1 MVRLF
6 SVYLPVR
13 TLVLMLGEAFIF
25 VGSFLLAAAIQWGPE
40 SAVVLNSQN
49 LAKILAVSA
58 IAVLCAY
65 YLDLYDPRQL
75 TCGAEAYSR
84 MLIVLSLLAFLLAAI
99 GYVSPSFLLGR
110 RVFVVGLIILTVALL
125 SWRAAYA
132 WLARKPYLREHVYV
146 LGAGERARSLIET
159 IRERTDVPMEIIGWA
174 GALGNGS
181 LTRETLG
188 EAVDGLRSKGEVDRV
203 IVALNDRRGM
213 LPVRELLELRLH
225 GVRVEDSVSV
235 MEKISGKIAVDE
247 LHPSTLIF
255 SDGFR
260 LNMASLVARRCVSIL
275 VSLTGLLLVLP
286 LIPLVVLAIKL
297 TSDGPVLFRQ
307 ERVGRYG
314 ETFTLFKFRTMRHDA
329 ENGTGPV
336 WAADNDPRITAVGK
350 FLRKSRLDEI
360 PQLWN
365 VLKGNMGFVGPR
377 PERPEFVQWLTE
389 AIPYYHLRH
398 MIRPGVTGWA
408 QVQYEYGASLEQ
420 SKQKLQYDLYYI
432 KHMSVMLDLVI
443 LFKTVKTVI
452 AARGH

>member
-1 MVRLF
+1 
-6 SVYLPVR
+6 VYLPVR

-25 VGSFLLAAAIQWGPE
+25 VGSFLLAAAIQWGPD
-40 SAVVLNSQN
+40 SAIVLNGQN
-49 LAKILAVSA
+49 VAKILAISA
-58 IAVLCAY
+58 MAVVCAY

-75 TCGAEAYSR
+75 TCGTEAYSR
-84 MLIVLSLLAFLLAAI
+84 MLIVLSVIAFLLAAL
-99 GYVSPSFLLGR
+99 GYAFPTFLLGR

-125 SWRAAYA
+125 SWRAAYS
-132 WLARKPYLREHVYV
+132 WLVRKPYLREHVYV
-146 LGAGERARSLIET
+146 LGAGDRARGLIEA
-159 IRERTDVPMEIIGWA
+159 IRQRPDVPMEIIGWA

-181 LTRETLG
+181 LTRETLA
-188 EAVDGLRSKGEVDRV
+188 EAVDGLRSKGKVDRV
-203 IVALNDRRGM
+203 IVALNDRRGT

-225 GVRVEDSVSV
+225 GVRVEDSASV

-247 LHPSTLIF
+247 LHPSSMIF

-260 LNMASLVARRCVSIL
+260 VNAGSFIARRCVSIL

-286 LIPLVVLAIKL
+286 LIPLIVLAIKL

-307 ERVGRYG
+307 ERVGRLG
-314 ETFTLFKFRTMRHDA
+314 ETFTLFKFRTMRQDA
-329 ENGTGPV
+329 EHGTGPV
-336 WAADNDPRITAVGK
+336 WASNNDPRITPVGR

-408 QVQYEYGASLEQ
+408 QVQYQYGASLEQ

-452 AARGH
+452 AARGQ

>member
-1 MVRLF
+1 
-6 SVYLPVR
+6 VYLPVR
-13 TLVLMLGEAFIF
+13 TLVLALGEAIIF
-25 VGSFLLAAAIQWGPE
+25 VGSFVLAAAIQWGPQ
-40 SAVVLNSQN
+40 SATVLNGQN
-49 LAKILAVSA
+49 IGKILAISVL
-58 IAVLCAY
+58 AVLCAY
-65 YLDLYDPRQL
+65 YLDLYDPRQP

-84 MLIVLSLLAFLLAAI
+84 MLIVLSIVAFLLAAI
-99 GYVSPSFLLGR
+99 GYLSPSFLLGR

-132 WLARKPYLREHVYV
+132 WLVRKPYLRERVYV
-146 LGAGERARSLIET
+146 LGSGERARGLIET
-159 IRERTDVPMEIIGWA
+159 IRERADVPMEIIGWA

-181 LTRETLG
+181 LSRESLG
-188 EAVDGLRSKGEVDRV
+188 EAVEGLRSKGKVDRV
-203 IVALNDRRGM
+203 IIALSDRRGM
-213 LPVRELLELRLH
+213 LPVRELLELRLR
-225 GVRVEDSVSV
+225 GVQVEDSISV

-247 LHPSTLIF
+247 LHPSALIF

-260 LNMASLVARRCVSIL
+260 LNTGSLLARRCVSVL
-275 VSLTGLLLVLP
+275 VSLTGVLLVLP
-286 LIPLVVLAIKL
+286 LIPLVILAIKF

-314 ETFTLFKFRTMRHDA
+314 KTCTLFKFRTMRQDA
-329 ENGTGPV
+329 EKGTGPV
-336 WAADNDPRITAVGK
+336 WASDNDPRITPVGK
-350 FLRKSRLDEI
+350 VLRKSRLDEI

-365 VLKGNMGFVGPR
+365 VLKGDMGFVGPR

-408 QVQYEYGASLEQ
+408 QVQYQYGASLEQ

-432 KHMSVMLDLVI
+432 KHMSVMLDLVV

-452 AARGH
+452 TARGQ